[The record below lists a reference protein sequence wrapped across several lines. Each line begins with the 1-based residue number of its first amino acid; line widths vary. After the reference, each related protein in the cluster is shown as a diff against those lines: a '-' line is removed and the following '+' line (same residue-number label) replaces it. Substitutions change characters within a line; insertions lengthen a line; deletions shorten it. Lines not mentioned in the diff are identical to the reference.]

1 MTTRRALAAQIEAF
15 LRFKRSTGCKYVRAE
30 FWLNAFCRF
39 VRRDSGSTARLEDLA
54 RAWLARNDRRKAVS
68 VAYELSVLRQFFVY
82 LKRSDL
88 TVIVPDSSWARRST
102 SEFLPHILDAKDIKS
117 LLAGAERLRFP
128 IMRAVYRALL
138 LVLYCTGLRFGEA
151 VRLRLSDLD
160 LRRRALWIAES
171 KGRARWVPFHTSLT
185 RELAHYLAVRD
196 QHSAATSSNALF
208 LSSGGAPLRV
218 KTASQVVRILLRR
231 APQTVQRTCRPTPV

>member
-1 MTTRRALAAQIEAF
+1 MTTGRALAAQIEAF

-30 FWLNAFCRF
+30 FWLNAFCQF

-88 TVIVPDSSWARRST
+88 TVVIPDSSWARRST

-128 IMRAVYRALL
+128 ITRAVYRALL
-138 LVLYCTGLRFGEA
+138 LVLYCTVFDLVRRCGCGSPTWIFGAGRCGSRKAKVGHDGYRSTPHSLESWCTISQFA
-151 VRLRLSDLD
+151 AGIQRRLH
-160 LRRRALWIAES
+160 
-171 KGRARWVPFHTSLT
+171 PT
-185 RELAHYLAVRD
+185 RC
-196 QHSAATSSNALF
+196 F
-208 LSSGGAPLRV
+208 
-218 KTASQVVRILLRR
+218 
-231 APQTVQRTCRPTPV
+231 

>member
-151 VRLRLSDLD
+151 VRLRFGGSPTWIFGAARCGSQRAKVGRDGYRSTPRSLESWRTISQFAISIQ
-160 LRRRALWIAES
+160 RRLH
-171 KGRARWVPFHTSLT
+171 PT
-185 RELAHYLAVRD
+185 RC
-196 QHSAATSSNALF
+196 S
-208 LSSGGAPLRV
+208 
-218 KTASQVVRILLRR
+218 
-231 APQTVQRTCRPTPV
+231 